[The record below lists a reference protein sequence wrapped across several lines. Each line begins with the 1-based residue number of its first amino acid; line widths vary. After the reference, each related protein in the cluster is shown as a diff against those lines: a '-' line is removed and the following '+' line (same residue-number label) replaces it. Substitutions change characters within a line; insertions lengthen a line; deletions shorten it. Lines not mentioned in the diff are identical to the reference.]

1 MSAQQHM
8 EKTVLLFF
16 VTCLVI
22 INTLSFGQE
31 RKSTAPTSSTPFV
44 LGTVDSVKSTILN
57 ETRVINIYL
66 PEGYSPD
73 SATRY
78 PVIYLLDGG
87 ADEDFVHVVGL
98 VKYNTTPWINRFPPS
113 IVVGIASVKRQR
125 DFTFAV
131 SNLDFL
137 ARAGFKKSQ
146 IPVYGGSEKF
156 ISFLEKELQPFIEK
170 RYRTSAS
177 KTIIGE
183 SLGGLLAT
191 EILLKKPAL
200 FTTYIILDPS
210 LWWGGESLL
219 TQAPGLLK
227 SANRQATKV
236 YVGSCDKANNPM
248 MYNDAKALADSLTK
262 YGGQLTVVFDYL
274 PDETHA
280 TISHQG
286 VYNAFKRLYPLKK

>member
-1 MSAQQHM
+1 MA
-8 EKTVLLFF
+8 
-16 VTCLVI
+16 
-22 INTLSFGQE
+22 
-31 RKSTAPTSSTPFV
+31 
-44 LGTVDSVKSTILN
+44 DSVKSAILN

-66 PEGYSPD
+66 PDGYSPD

-87 ADEDFVHVVGL
+87 TDEDFVHVVGL

-113 IVVGIASVKRQR
+113 IVVGIGNVNRQR

-137 ARAGFKKSQ
+137 AKAGFKKSQ
-146 IPVYGGSEKF
+146 MPVYGGSDKF
-156 ISFLEKELQPFIEK
+156 ISFLDKELQPFIEK
-170 RYRTSAS
+170 RYRANAS

-210 LWWGGESLL
+210 LWWGGESLI
-219 TQAPGLLK
+219 TQAPALVR
-227 SANRQATKV
+227 SSNRTGTKV
-236 YVGSCDKANNPM
+236 YVGACDKESNLT
-248 MYNDAKALADSLTK
+248 MYTDAKALADSLTK
-262 YGGQLTVVFDYL
+262 YGAAQLTVVFDYL

-286 VYNAFKRLYPLKK
+286 VYNAFKRLYPMKKK